1 MSYTFSRRDFMKYS
15 AVAAVAVAGSSMF
28 TGCSTSNPNRPY
40 GTYTKNAKCTLTFGG
55 KSGGILGFGGTPDAQ
70 TLLAGA
76 TYDSNTKTLQLPFE
90 HYAVSQGCS
99 CTAANYQ
106 IDITD
111 ANGKIKSYRNGSD
124 FGDTTPAAKV
134 SITDNGGAA
143 GMKVE
148 TTYSPKIT
156 VTGID
161 FTGAKKVEVRYFPRH
176 NALGRE
182 NDTYS
187 DVYATWN
194 ITSLF
199 TTT

>member
-28 TGCSTSNPNRPY
+28 TGCGSISNPNRPY
-40 GTYTKNAKCTLTFGG
+40 GTYTGEDCQLTFSGTTGG
-55 KSGGILGFGGTPDAQ
+55 FFGIGGTKDYQ
-70 TLLAGA
+70 TLKAGSSCV
-76 TYDSNTKTLQLPFE
+76 SNVLTLKFA

-99 CTAANYQ
+99 CSAGNYQ
-106 IDITD
+106 IDITGAD
-111 ANGKIKSYRNGSD
+111 GKIKSYRHNSD
-124 FGDTTPAAKV
+124 FGDTTITKV
-134 SITDNGGAA
+134 SITDNGGAE

-148 TTYSPKIT
+148 TEYTPTIT
-156 VTGID
+156 VKGID
-161 FTGAKKVEVRYFPRH
+161 FTGAEKVEVRYFPRH
-176 NALGRE
+176 NALGKE

-199 TTT
+199 VTT